1 MNKIMA
7 NTTLYARSIGDHNCI
22 FEIKVLRRTAKRATI
37 KDYHDKIRDTKI
49 YTDDNGNEYLE
60 PEKYSFAPRF
70 HAGDTKRPLRD
81 WEK

>member
-1 MNKIMA
+1 MNKIEP

-22 FEIKVLRRTAKRATI
+22 FEIKVLSRTEKTAKIIDFYGHEKRV
-37 KDYHDKIRDTKI
+37 KI
-49 YTDDNGNEYLE
+49 YTDDNGEYIE

-70 HAGDTKRPLRD
+70 HAGETIRPLRD

>member
-1 MNKIMA
+1 MNKIKP

-37 KDYHDKIRDTKI
+37 KDFYGHIRDVKI
-49 YTDDNGNEYLE
+49 YTDEHGNEYLE
-60 PEKYSFAPRF
+60 PEKYSMSPRF
-70 HAGDTKRPLRD
+70 HAGDTTRPLRD